1 MNAKIALYFYR
12 SRRPFKDR
20 LFQLV
25 YKIVTSLE
33 WQKLAV
39 ERQLLS
45 CFHFWSG
52 SPHFPNLKGNVRKKI
67 MPCFINFRQE
77 FNSPVLAND
86 KKSKWDWVFFP
97 VLLFFFKTFIKSK
110 FLFTYNSNLT
120 EDQWTIIFFMENLET
135 FFKFGWRNVFH
146 LRLMH
151 VWYSW

>member
-52 SPHFPNLKGNVRKKI
+52 SPPFPNLKGNVRKKI
-67 MPCFINFRQE
+67 MPCFINFHQE

-86 KKSKWDWVFFP
+86 KKSKRDCFFF
-97 VLLFFFKTFIKSK
+97 LFFCFFSK
-110 FLFTYNSNLT
+110 LSSKLNPYLLITLFLT
-120 EDQWTIIFFMENLET
+120 EDQWTIIFLW
-135 FFKFGWRNVFH
+135 K
-146 LRLMH
+146 
-151 VWYSW
+151 SWNFL

>member
-1 MNAKIALYFYR
+1 MNTKIALYSYR

-52 SPHFPNLKGNVRKKI
+52 SPPFPNLKGNVRKKI

-77 FNSPVLAND
+77 FNSTVLAND
-86 KKSKWDWVFFP
+86 KKSKWDCFFF
-97 VLLFFFKTFIKSK
+97 LFFCFFSK
-110 FLFTYNSNLT
+110 LSSKLNFYLLITLFLT
-120 EDQWTIIFFMENLET
+120 EDQWTIIFLWKILKLFISLVEEMY
-135 FFKFGWRNVFH
+135 FI
-146 LRLMH
+146 
-151 VWYSW
+151 

>member
-52 SPHFPNLKGNVRKKI
+52 SPPFPNLKGNVRKKI

-77 FNSPVLAND
+77 FNSTVLAND
-86 KKSKWDWVFFP
+86 KKTKRDCFFS
-97 VLLFFFKTFIKSK
+97 LFFFVFFSK
-110 FLFTYNSNLT
+110 LSSKLNPYLLITLFLT
-120 EDQWTIIFFMENLET
+120 EDQWTIIFLW
-135 FFKFGWRNVFH
+135 K
-146 LRLMH
+146 
-151 VWYSW
+151 SWNFL

>member
-52 SPHFPNLKGNVRKKI
+52 SPPFPNLKGNVRKKI

-77 FNSPVLAND
+77 FNSTVLAND
-86 KKSKWDWVFFP
+86 KKTKRDC
-97 VLLFFFKTFIKSK
+97 FFFKTFIKTKS
-110 FLFTYNSNLT
+110 LFTYNSIFN
-120 EDQWTIIFFMENLET
+120 WRSRNNYFFMEILKLFITLVEEMY
-135 FFKFGWRNVFH
+135 FI
-146 LRLMH
+146 
-151 VWYSW
+151 

>member
-77 FNSPVLAND
+77 FNSTVLA
-86 KKSKWDWVFFP
+86 KKSKRDWFFS
-97 VLLFFFKTFIKSK
+97 LFFCFFSK
-110 FLFTYNSNLT
+110 LSSKLNFYLLITLFLT
-120 EDQWTIIFFMENLET
+120 EDQWTIIFLWKILKLFISLVEEMY
-135 FFKFGWRNVFH
+135 FI
-146 LRLMH
+146 
-151 VWYSW
+151 

>member
-52 SPHFPNLKGNVRKKI
+52 SPPFPNLKGNVRKKI

-86 KKSKWDWVFFP
+86 KKSKWDWVFF
-97 VLLFFFKTFIKSK
+97 LFFCFFSK
-110 FLFTYNSNLT
+110 LSSKLNFYLLITLFLT
-120 EDQWTIIFFMENLET
+120 EDQWTIIFLWKILKLFISLVKEMY
-135 FFKFGWRNVFH
+135 FI
-146 LRLMH
+146 
-151 VWYSW
+151 

>member
-52 SPHFPNLKGNVRKKI
+52 SPPFPNLKGNVRKKI

-77 FNSPVLAND
+77 FNSTVLAND
-86 KKSKWDWVFFP
+86 KKTKRDCFFF
-97 VLLFFFKTFIKSK
+97 LFFCFFSK
-110 FLFTYNSNLT
+110 LSSKLNPYLLITLFLTDS
-120 EDQWTIIFFMENLET
+120 EDQWTIIFLW
-135 FFKFGWRNVFH
+135 K
-146 LRLMH
+146 
-151 VWYSW
+151 SWNFL